1 MLTIDKSSFAI
12 FSYSSF
18 WVPLIAIL
26 ARLNPSTAE
35 ISFFI
40 IAGYALLGKQQSI
53 QALALLFLFT
63 MINPGIAP
71 HIEIGPLLR
80 YVVLFSVFLS
90 IFLRISFL
98 KYHSIAFYTL
108 VFAVFILIHS
118 FFFSKFAIVSI
129 LKIVSWTIVIISLLK
144 AWGELNELEHVR
156 MKKWISRFFLFILL
170 SSLPFLLIPEIGYR
184 YNLSG
189 FQGVLNHPQAFGVFI
204 ALVAAIF
211 FAHFF
216 EKNKFSWS
224 LVSLLFLICLLI
236 FLSKARTA
244 ILSLFMSLSITL
256 FFFFITFF
264 LKKKFVLPIFQTKRF
279 FFILFLVFFLL
290 FTSKIIKPIDSFL
303 QKNTSNI
310 NNLFEIF
317 KESRGVLFQPMI
329 ENINKNFITG
339 IGFGIASDPLS
350 MNIQRDPFLNLPI
363 SVSVEKGTIYIAI
376 LEELGIFGFILFV
389 IWVFILFYKVV
400 IYSYASMIIL
410 ITILLLNIGEAMLFS
425 IGGMGLPI
433 LILLT
438 SIISRPKLS
447 LNSSTSTY

>member
-1 MLTIDKSSFAI
+1 MLNITKSSFVI
-12 FSYSSF
+12 SSYSSF

-71 HIEIGPLLR
+71 HIEIGTLLR

-90 IFLRISFL
+90 IFLRSSFL
-98 KYHSIAFYTL
+98 KYNSIAFYTL

-144 AWGELNELEHVR
+144 AWGELNELEHER
-156 MKKWISRFFLFILL
+156 MRKWIARFFLFISL
-170 SSLPFLLIPEIGYR
+170 SSLFFLLIPEIGYK
-184 YNLSG
+184 NNQSG
-189 FQGVLNHPQAFGVFI
+189 FQGVLNQSQAFGLFM

-211 FAHFF
+211 FGHFF
-216 EKNKFSWS
+216 EKKKLSWS
-224 LVSLLFLICLLI
+224 LVSLLFLIILLI

-244 ILSLFMSLSITL
+244 ILSLFIAMPVSL
-256 FFFFITFF
+256 FFFFIIFF
-264 LKKKFVLPIFQTKRF
+264 LKKKNVLPIFRSKRF
-279 FFILFLVFFLL
+279 FFIIFLVFFLL
-290 FTSKIIKPIDSFL
+290 FTFQSIEPLNNFLKKNID
-303 QKNTSNI
+303 NT

-317 KESRGVLFQPMI
+317 KESRGVLFKPII

-339 IGFGIASDPLS
+339 IGFAIASDPLS
-350 MNIQRDPFLNLPI
+350 MSIERDTFLNLPI
-363 SVSVEKGTIYIAI
+363 SAPIEKGTLYIAI

-389 IWVFILFYKVV
+389 IWVFILFYKAT
-400 IYSYASMIIL
+400 INGLGSL
-410 ITILLLNIGEAMLFS
+410 IVLINILLLNITESVLFS
-425 IGGMGLPI
+425 VGGMGLPT

-438 SIISRPKLS
+438 SIISRPKLF
-447 LNSSTSTY
+447 LN